1 LRTKFFGE
9 RLQAVGAPGGGDD
22 AVPLADKS
30 TRNSGTET
38 GAGTRYKY
46 DHEEFRIDRRQ
57 VNRLI
62 LAEKAGKSRLS
73 SLLKGP
79 VSSRISTL
87 SASLD
92 RIYRAS
98 LPVRQ
103 ASDPS
108 ARAAC
113 KIGRPH
119 PASVDWFPRTLKSL
133 CHCRFGSLY
142 PQSVSDYSTF
152 VVPMGAS

>member
-1 LRTKFFGE
+1 LGAKFFGE
-9 RLQAVGAPGGGDD
+9 RIQAVGSPGGGDD

-46 DHEEFRIDRRQ
+46 DHEEFRIDQRQ
-57 VNRLI
+57 VNRQI

-79 VSSRISTL
+79 VSSRISAFST
-87 SASLD
+87 SLD

-98 LPVRQ
+98 LPARQ

-113 KIGRPH
+113 KIGRPD

-142 PQSVSDYSTF
+142 PQSVPYYSTF
-152 VVPMGAS
+152 AVLMGA